1 MIMCCRRIHMGIRRE
16 PMNDDNWEVRY
27 AIPDRCSRV
36 HSDPSLSAHGS
47 QLSFCYQWDV
57 RWKVLCIS
65 KLGGSLFFS
74 SAQRDWTS
82 LFRCENVH
90 RNVQGLFEEVSLTC
104 VADRHSQHTRAW
116 ESFFEARAHP
126 YMVIR
131 VFGWWRF
138 LIWRVCPLD
147 GILFDLFKFFQKKSV
162 QLCIGLHVFRG
173 NVCCSL
179 ISFLTCQ
186 QTPRHLALTQLANC
200 LPMIF
205 SPAQQRS
212 AGLAGHCALTQV
224 HIRCHSRK

>member
-1 MIMCCRRIHMGIRRE
+1 MIMCCRRIHIGIRRV
-16 PMNDDNWEVRY
+16 PMNHDNWEVRH

-131 VFGWWRF
+131 VLAGGDSSFGGF
-138 LIWRVCPLD
+138 AHLTVFCLICSS
-147 GILFDLFKFFQKKSV
+147 FFKKKKNV

-173 NVCCSL
+173 KVCCSSSL
-179 ISFLTCQ
+179 FLTSVSRHPDTLLPFSWPTVFPWFSHQRNSGALDQ
-186 QTPRHLALTQLANC
+186 QVTAR
-200 LPMIF
+200 
-205 SPAQQRS
+205 
-212 AGLAGHCALTQV
+212 
-224 HIRCHSRK
+224 